1 MPHNSL
7 LNAKPKDYV
16 FEPAQAEQL
25 RLEQGAYGER
35 FRSPVAPQQQALV
48 STAIEQVCR
57 PSILLEIVFYSKIH
71 LVTPEE
77 FVQKAKDY
85 HKILRDET
93 LLLYNDIKDNRKIYQ
108 EWADPDGFIE
118 SAVANST
125 AAFAAATDAAVSLFK
140 AVKRA
145 PKPDIGEFDKL
156 IERTTKVAYD
166 VNAAASALTYKNV
179 HELGIHLALIRE
191 DSRRL
196 YKSVD
201 LFRNR
206 AIDSAETIT
215 KGLETA
221 EGASFQVLALVPTLT
236 GMDPLREAAY
246 RISLIV
252 LRAGGRS
259 AGAALAKTSI
269 IRELCGVLKADVPP
283 MLVEVISSVL
293 RGAIPK
299 GAGKELLIFI
309 VKQEVEFLCDLA
321 LMVNERGTNL
331 TEEDIKQLGL
341 NRLTSC
347 LSELLSKVLG
357 GRPSD
362 PGPQRLAKSL
372 AENTINTLWRDV
384 LAARETAK
392 TQGREFWDVFLAE
405 FPWTIVK
412 IIQGTFVGVLQRNA
426 SRVAFEPHSADGQQN
441 SLDVLTAQKAS
452 SIFTGQRLTQPNPNP
467 NSKRPP
473 LGPMSVSEYRQW
485 SQELYLHPD
494 IAGQLRRYAHDSE
507 QFVAF
512 RIPSRAMAL
521 HASEFTKRPK
531 PLWLK
536 AKSAT
541 LGDCEGLVT
550 KPTTA
555 RPIRPDNESAVNMW
569 EKSVDSI
576 RKNGALVR
584 EDGVVF
590 HPDMLRDAA
599 KTDPANAKNYTR
611 AADILTE
618 LQAKGH
624 FDLTTHGAL
633 EALHQ
638 SYPHEAAALRQLL
651 QQARIGYY
659 PDLDLAEVFDANTG
673 DRIPVG
679 AGNEKDPAEL
689 AYLQRNRSNLDQV
702 VNINDDV
709 RNLPPEARGP
719 DGKPRVSLDNT
730 SPHVQSLFQHGAD
743 NEYYKPGEG
752 GPIGVIG
759 PDGRKWYFKNRDDF
773 EAGMRT
779 ILGQKYRDPGQRNV
793 RGILMTKNS
802 KDDPTSG
809 AMAKGS
815 GERIDTAKFNR
826 IAWYYERARHDSPG
840 AGAPV
845 PPEDIWMSLYQRGL
859 SVEPAVFAQAPGGRW
874 NDLHSILRQHGTCA
888 AIDLDARNLVIAGAT
903 PESFANGLARLAR
916 TANDLEA
923 LSVPHLTL
931 WFELYSSYKPVTSD
945 YILNRIG
952 GPDPGVSSAIDD
964 VRSAVT
970 AFATKPGHQMY
981 AFALDG
987 FHPTYSPPPPA
998 PIPPRPDLLP
1008 PADRNRLYREHT
1020 VGSFGL
1026 QPPNFGQV
1034 EGQKL
1039 LAAWDHLITRK
1050 LTFEE
1055 VKILGRP
1062 VAIFTAG
1069 LAACL
1074 ANVEPMEIPSL
1085 IQPRERPSLL
1095 VS

>member
-1 MPHNSL
+1 MPSNSL
-7 LNAKPKDYV
+7 LNANPKDYH
-16 FEPAQAEQL
+16 FEPADADQL

-57 PSILLEIVFYSKIH
+57 PTILLEIIFYSKIH
-71 LVTPEE
+71 LVQPEE
-77 FVQKAKDY
+77 FVLKAKDY
-85 HKILRDET
+85 HKILRDEV

-108 EWADPDGFIE
+108 EWADPDGFID

-125 AAFAAATDAAVSLFK
+125 AAFAATTDAVVSLFK
-140 AVKRA
+140 TVKRA
-145 PKPDIGEFDKL
+145 PKPDINQFDKL
-156 IERTTKVAYD
+156 IDRCTKVGYD
-166 VNAAASALTYKNV
+166 VNAAASALTYENI
-179 HELGIHLALIRE
+179 HSLGINLALIRE

-196 YKSVD
+196 YKAVD

-259 AGAALAKTSI
+259 AGAALAETSI

-299 GAGKELLIFI
+299 GAGKELVIFI

-321 LMVNERGTNL
+321 LMVNERGSKL
-331 TEEDIKQLGL
+331 TEDDIKQLGM

-347 LSELLSKVLG
+347 LSQLLSKVMG
-357 GRPSD
+357 VRPSD
-362 PGPQRLAKSL
+362 TGVQRLAKSL

-384 LAARETAK
+384 LTARETAK

-412 IIQGTFVGVLQRNA
+412 IIQGTFVGVLQGNA
-426 SRVAFEPHSADGQQN
+426 SRVAFEPHTEDGKQK
-441 SLDVLTAQKAS
+441 SLDVLKAQKAS
-452 SIFTGQRLTQPNPNP
+452 SIFTGQRVTQPN
-467 NSKRPP
+467 SSATAKRPP
-473 LGPMSVSEYRQW
+473 LGAMTLSEYRQW
-485 SQELYLHPD
+485 QKELCLHPD
-494 IAGQLRRYAHDSE
+494 IAGQLRRYAHDAE
-507 QFVAF
+507 QYVAF
-512 RIPSRAMAL
+512 RVPSDAMAM
-521 HASEFTKRPK
+521 HAAEFSKRPK

-541 LGDCEGLVT
+541 LGPTEGLVT
-550 KPTTA
+550 KPSTA
-555 RPIRPDNESAVNMW
+555 RPIRQDNEKAMATW
-569 EKSVDSI
+569 EKSIDSL
-576 RKNGALVR
+576 KNNGALVR

-590 HPDMLRDAA
+590 HPDMLRDVG
-599 KTDPANAKNYTR
+599 KMNTANAANYER
-611 AADILTE
+611 AAQILSE
-618 LQAKGH
+618 FQSKGH
-624 FDLTTHGAL
+624 FDLADPNSVRAL
-633 EALHQ
+633 QQA
-638 SYPHEAAALRQLL
+638 YPRDADTVRQLL
-651 QQARIGYY
+651 RQARIGYY

-679 AGNEKDPAEL
+679 AGNEKDQGEL
-689 AYLQRNRSNLDQV
+689 AYLQRNRSNLDEV

-709 RNLPPEARGP
+709 RNLPQDARGP
-719 DGKPRVSLDNT
+719 DGKPRVSLDNK

-743 NEYYKPGEG
+743 NEYYRGGEG
-752 GPIGVIG
+752 GPIAVVG
-759 PDGRKWYFKNRDDF
+759 PDGGKWVFSGRASF

-826 IAWYYERARHDSPG
+826 IRWYYERTRQDASG
-840 AGAPV
+840 AGTPV
-845 PPEDIWMSLYQRGL
+845 PPNDIWMSLFQRGL
-859 SVEPAVFAQAPGGRW
+859 SIESDVLARVEGGRW
-874 NDLHSILRQHGTCA
+874 NELHSILQRHGTYA
-888 AIDLDARNLVIAGAT
+888 GMDFDGKNLVIAGAT
-903 PESFANGLARLAR
+903 PESLGNGLARLAR
-916 TANDLEA
+916 TAIDLGA
-923 LSVPHLTL
+923 LFIPNLTV

-952 GPDPGVSSAIDD
+952 GLDPGVSSAVSD
-964 VRSAVT
+964 VSSTVP
-970 AFATKPGHQMY
+970 AFKPKSGHKMY
-981 AFALDG
+981 AFCLDG
-987 FHPTYSPPPPA
+987 FHASFSPVPPTASSA
-998 PIPPRPDLLP
+998 PTDKLS
-1008 PADRNRLYREHT
+1008 AEERNRLYRERT

-1026 QPPNFGQV
+1026 NPPTFGKV

-1039 LAAWDHLITRK
+1039 LAVWDNLTTRK
-1050 LTFEE
+1050 LSYEE
-1055 VKILGRP
+1055 VQILGRR

-1069 LAACL
+1069 LAACP
-1074 ANVEPMEIPSL
+1074 ANIEPMEIPEL
-1085 IQPRERPSLL
+1085 IERPAMLIS
-1095 VS
+1095 

>member
-1 MPHNSL
+1 MPSSPL
-7 LNAKPKDYV
+7 LSANPKDYH
-16 FEPAQAEQL
+16 FEPAQADQL

-57 PSILLEIVFYSKIH
+57 PTILLEIIFYSKIH
-71 LVTPEE
+71 LVTPDE
-77 FVQKAKDY
+77 FVLKAKDY
-85 HKILRDET
+85 HKILRDES

-125 AAFAAATDAAVSLFK
+125 AAFAASTDAVVSLFK
-140 AVKRA
+140 TVKRA
-145 PKPDIGEFDKL
+145 PKPDIQEFDKL
-156 IERTTKVAYD
+156 IERCTKAAYE
-166 VNAAASALTYKNV
+166 VSAAASALNYENI
-179 HELGIHLALIRE
+179 HSLGINLALIRE

-196 YKSVD
+196 YKAVD

-252 LRAGGRS
+252 LRAGARS
-259 AGAALAKTSI
+259 AGAALAESNVL
-269 IRELCGVLKADVPP
+269 RELCGVLKADVPP

-321 LMVNERGTNL
+321 LMVHERGGKL
-331 TEEDIKQLGL
+331 TEDDIKQLGM

-357 GRPSD
+357 GKPSD
-362 PGPQRLAKSL
+362 MGVQRLAKSL
-372 AENTINTLWRDV
+372 AENTINTLWRDM
-384 LAARETAK
+384 LTARETAK

-426 SRVAFEPHSADGQQN
+426 GRIAFEPHSEDGQQKA
-441 SLDVLTAQKAS
+441 LDILKAQKAS
-452 SIFTGQRLTQPNPNP
+452 SIFSGERVTQPNA
-467 NSKRPP
+467 SAARKRDP
-473 LGPMSVSEYRQW
+473 LGAMSLSEYRQW
-485 SQELYLHPD
+485 QKELSLHPD
-494 IAGQLRRYAHDSE
+494 IAGQLRRYAHDAD

-512 RIPSRAMAL
+512 RVPSAAMAA
-521 HASEFTKRPK
+521 HAGEFSKRPK
-531 PLWLK
+531 PLWVK

-541 LGDCEGLVT
+541 LGETEGLVT
-550 KPTTA
+550 KPSKD
-555 RPIRPDNESAVNMW
+555 RVIREDNDKAIATW
-569 EKSVDSI
+569 EKSIESI
-576 RKNGALVR
+576 KKNGALVR
-584 EDGVVF
+584 EDGVLF
-590 HPDMLRDAA
+590 HPDMLRDAGEVD
-599 KTDPANAKNYTR
+599 TRNR
-611 AADILTE
+611 AAYDRTAQILAE
-618 LQAKGH
+618 FQARGS
-624 FDLTTHGAL
+624 FDLTDPNVRNAFRAAYPN
-633 EALHQ
+633 EAD
-638 SYPHEAAALRQLL
+638 AALLIL
-651 QQARIGYY
+651 QQARVGYY
-659 PDLDLAEVFDANTG
+659 PDLDLAEVFDASTG
-673 DRIPVG
+673 DRVPVG

-689 AYLQRNRSNLDQV
+689 AYLQRNRSNLDEA

-719 DGKPRVSLDNT
+719 DGKPRVSLDNK
-730 SPHVQSLFQHGAD
+730 SPHLQSLFQHGAD
-743 NEYYKPGEG
+743 NEYYRGGEG
-752 GPIGVIG
+752 GPIGVVG
-759 PDGRKWYFKNRDDF
+759 PDGRKWLFNNRASF

-779 ILGQKYRDPGQRNV
+779 VLGQKYRDPGQRNV

-826 IAWYYERARHDSPG
+826 IRWYYERARQDASG
-840 AGAPV
+840 AGTPV
-845 PPEDIWMSLYQRGL
+845 PNHDIWMSLFQRGL
-859 SVEPAVFAQAPGGRW
+859 SIEPDVFALAPGGRW
-874 NDLHSILRQHGTCA
+874 NDLHSILQQHGTFA
-888 AIDLDARNLVIAGAT
+888 AIDLDAKNLVIAGAT
-903 PESFANGLARLAR
+903 PESLANGLARLAR
-916 TANDLEA
+916 TAVDLGA
-923 LSVPHLTL
+923 MFVPKLTV
-931 WFELYSSYKPVTSD
+931 WFELYSAYKPVTSD

-952 GPDPGVSSAIDD
+952 GREPGVSSAVAD
-964 VRSAVT
+964 VSSAVPV
-970 AFATKPGHQMY
+970 FKPKPGHTMY
-981 AFALDG
+981 AFCLDG
-987 FHPTYSPPPPA
+987 FHGSFAPALPSAPTGPTDKLS
-998 PIPPRPDLLP
+998 DEE
-1008 PADRNRLYREHT
+1008 RNRLYREHT

-1026 QPPNFGQV
+1026 HPPNFGKV

-1039 LAAWDHLITRK
+1039 MAVWDNLTTRK
-1050 LTFEE
+1050 LTYEE

-1062 VAIFTAG
+1062 VSIFTAG
-1069 LAACL
+1069 MAACP
-1074 ANVEPMEIPSL
+1074 ANVEPMEIPKL
-1085 IQPRERPSLL
+1085 IQREERRMML

>member
-1 MPHNSL
+1 MPGSPL
-7 LNAKPKDYV
+7 LNAHPKDYH
-16 FEPAQAEQL
+16 FEPAEADQL

-57 PSILLEIVFYSKIH
+57 PTILLEIIFYSKIH
-71 LVTPEE
+71 LVTPDE
-77 FVQKAKDY
+77 FVLKAKDY
-85 HKILRDET
+85 HAILRDES

-125 AAFAAATDAAVSLFK
+125 AGFAAATDAVVGFFK

-145 PKPDIGEFDKL
+145 PKPDINEFDKL
-156 IERTTKVAYD
+156 IERCTKVAYD
-166 VNAAASALTYKNV
+166 VSAAASALNYENI
-179 HELGIHLALIRE
+179 HSLGINLALIRE

-196 YKSVD
+196 YKAVD

-246 RISLIV
+246 RIGLIV

-259 AGAALAKTSI
+259 AGAALAETSI

-299 GAGKELLIFI
+299 GAGKEFLIFI

-321 LMVNERGTNL
+321 LLVNQKGTQLN
-331 TEEDIKQLGL
+331 EEDLKQLGM

-362 PGPQRLAKSL
+362 TGTQRIAKSL
-372 AENTINTLWRDV
+372 AESTINTLWRDI
-384 LAARETAK
+384 LTARETAK

-405 FPWTIVK
+405 LPWTIVK
-412 IIQGTFVGVLQRNA
+412 IIQGTFVGALQRNA
-426 SRVAFEPHSADGQQN
+426 GRIAFEPHSEDGQQKA
-441 SLDVLTAQKAS
+441 LDVLKAQKAS
-452 SIFTGQRLTQPNPNP
+452 SIFTGQRVMQP
-467 NSKRPP
+467 SRSATAKRSP
-473 LGPMSVSEYRQW
+473 LSPMSVSEYRQW
-485 SQELYLHPD
+485 QKDLSLHPD

-507 QFVAF
+507 QYVAF
-512 RIPSRAMAL
+512 RVPSDAMAQ
-521 HASEFTKRPK
+521 HAAEFSKRPK
-531 PLWLK
+531 PLWVK

-541 LGDCEGLVT
+541 QGPTEGLVT
-550 KPTTA
+550 KPTKE
-555 RPIRPDNESAVNMW
+555 RPIREDNDKAIATW
-569 EKSVDSI
+569 EKSIDSI
-576 RKNGALVR
+576 KKNGALVR
-584 EDGVVF
+584 EDGVLF
-590 HPDMLRDAA
+590 HPDMLRDAG
-599 KTDPANAKNYTR
+599 KVDKANAAAYER
-611 AADILTE
+611 AAQILADF
-618 LQAKGH
+618 QAKGH
-624 FDLTTHGAL
+624 YDLTDPGTIQAL
-633 EALHQ
+633 QHA
-638 SYPHEAAALRQLL
+638 YPQEAAGLRQIL
-651 QQARIGYY
+651 QLARVGYY

-689 AYLQRNRSNLDQV
+689 AYLQRNRSNLDEV

-719 DGKPRVSLDNT
+719 DGQPRVSLDNKA
-730 SPHVQSLFQHGAD
+730 PHVQSLFQHGAD
-743 NEYYKPGEG
+743 NEYYRGGEG
-752 GPIGVIG
+752 GPIAVVG
-759 PDGRKWYFKNRDDF
+759 PDGGKWVFRDRASF
-773 EAGMRT
+773 ETGMRT

-826 IAWYYERARHDSPG
+826 IRWYYEQARRDS
-840 AGAPV
+840 AGTGTAV
-845 PPEDIWMSLYQRGL
+845 PSNDIWMSLFQRGL
-859 SVEPAVFAQAPGGRW
+859 SIDPEALARAVGGRW
-874 NDLHSILRQHGTCA
+874 REFHSILQRLGTFA
-888 AIDLDARNLVIAGAT
+888 AIDLYGKNLVIAGAT

-916 TANDLEA
+916 TAVELGAMLIPN
-923 LSVPHLTL
+923 LTV

-952 GPDPGVSSAIDD
+952 GLDPGVTSSVDDVSSA
-964 VRSAVT
+964 VPV
-970 AFATKPGHQMY
+970 FQLKPGHKMY
-981 AFALDG
+981 AFCLDG
-987 FHPTYSPPPPA
+987 FHATYSPTEPSASGGPT
-998 PIPPRPDLLP
+998 DKLS
-1008 PADRNRLYREHT
+1008 DEERNRLNRERT

-1026 QPPNFGQV
+1026 QPPVFGKV

-1039 LAAWDHLITRK
+1039 MGVWDNLTTRK
-1050 LTFEE
+1050 LSYEE
-1055 VKILGRP
+1055 VTIMGRP
-1062 VAIFTAG
+1062 IAVFTSG
-1069 LAACL
+1069 LAACP
-1074 ANVEPMEIPSL
+1074 ANIEPMEIPDL
-1085 IQPRERPSLL
+1085 IGKDQRPMML

>member
-1 MPHNSL
+1 MAHNSL

-57 PSILLEIVFYSKIH
+57 PTILLEIVFYSKIH
-71 LVTPEE
+71 LVQPDE
-77 FVQKAKDY
+77 FVLKAKDY
-85 HKILRDET
+85 HKILREET
-93 LLLYNDIKDNRKIYQ
+93 LLLYNDVKDNRKIYQ

-125 AAFAAATDAAVSLFK
+125 AAFAATTDAVVGFFK

-145 PKPDIGEFDKL
+145 PKPDIEEFDKL
-156 IERTTKVAYD
+156 IDRVSKVAYD
-166 VNAAASALTYKNV
+166 VNAAAGALTYENI
-179 HELGIHLALIRE
+179 HEIGIQLALIRE

-196 YKSVD
+196 YKAVD

-259 AGAALAKTSI
+259 AGAALAQTSI

-309 VKQEVEFLCDLA
+309 VKQQVEFLCDLA

-331 TEEDIKQLGL
+331 KEDDIKQLGM

-347 LSELLSKVLG
+347 LSELISKLLG

-362 PGPQRLAKSL
+362 TGVQRLAKSL
-372 AENTINTLWRDV
+372 AENTINTLWRDA
-384 LAARETAK
+384 LTARETAK

-426 SRVAFEPHSADGQQN
+426 SRIAFEPHSEDGQQK
-441 SLDVLTAQKAS
+441 SLDILKAQKAT
-452 SIFTGQRLTQPNPNP
+452 SIFSGKRLTQPNASTAP
-467 NSKRPP
+467 KRAP
-473 LGPMSVSEYRQW
+473 LGPMSLNEYRQW
-485 SQELYLHPD
+485 QQELFLHPD

-507 QFVAF
+507 QYVAF
-512 RIPSRAMAL
+512 RVPSNAMAL
-521 HASEFTKRPK
+521 HASEFSKRPK

-541 LGDCEGLVT
+541 MGETEGLVT

-555 RPIRPDNESAVNMW
+555 RPIRQDNEAAVATW
-569 EKSVDSI
+569 EKSVESI
-576 RKNGALVR
+576 KKNGAMVR

-599 KTDPANAKNYTR
+599 KVDTANTKNYER
-611 AADILTE
+611 VAQVLTE
-618 LQAKGH
+618 FQAKGH
-624 FDLTTHGAL
+624 FDLTDPGTVRAL
-633 EALHQ
+633 YEA
-638 SYPHEAAALRQLL
+638 YPHDTDLTRFIL
-651 QQARIGYY
+651 QKARIGYY

-689 AYLQRNRSNLDQV
+689 AYLQRNRSNLDQA

-719 DGKPRVSLDNT
+719 DGKPRVSLDNK

-752 GPIGVIG
+752 GPIGVVG
-759 PDGRKWYFKNRDDF
+759 PDGRKWYFQNRDSF

-802 KDDPTSG
+802 KDDPTTG

-826 IAWYYERARHDSPG
+826 IRWYYERTRQDTPG
-840 AGAPV
+840 LGVPV
-845 PPEDIWMSLYQRGL
+845 PPHDIWMSLFQRGL
-859 SVEPAVFAQAPGGRW
+859 SLEPAVFALAHGGRW
-874 NDLHSILRQHGTCA
+874 SDLHAILQKHGTFA
-888 AIDLDARNLVIAGAT
+888 AIDLDAKNLVIAGAT

-916 TANDLEA
+916 TAIDLGA
-923 LSVPHLTL
+923 LFVPNLTV

-952 GPDPGVSSAIDD
+952 GPDPGVSSAVAD
-964 VRSAVT
+964 VSSAIPV
-970 AFATKPGHQMY
+970 FQPKPGHKLY

-987 FHPTYSPPPPA
+987 FHPSYTPPPPTPA
-998 PIPPRPDLLP
+998 PSRPDQLS
-1008 PADRNRLYREHT
+1008 PADRNRLYRDQT

-1026 QPPNFGQV
+1026 QPPNFGKV

-1039 LAAWDHLITRK
+1039 LAAWDHLTTRK

-1069 LAACL
+1069 LAACP
-1074 ANVEPMEIPSL
+1074 ANIEPMEIPNL
-1085 IQPRERPSLL
+1085 FDREERPALL

>member
-1 MPHNSL
+1 MPNSPL
-7 LNAKPKDYV
+7 LNAHPKDYH
-16 FEPAQAEQL
+16 FEPAQADQL
-25 RLEQGAYGER
+25 RMEQGAYGER

-57 PSILLEIVFYSKIH
+57 PTILLEIIFYSKIH
-71 LVTPEE
+71 LVTPDE
-77 FVQKAKDY
+77 FVLKAKDY
-85 HKILRDET
+85 HKILRDES

-118 SAVANST
+118 SAVANTT
-125 AAFAAATDAAVSLFK
+125 AGFAAATDAVVGLFK

-145 PKPDIGEFDKL
+145 PKPDINEFDKL
-156 IERTTKVAYD
+156 IERCTKVAYD
-166 VNAAASALTYKNV
+166 VSAAASALHYENI
-179 HELGIHLALIRE
+179 HSLGINLALIRE

-196 YKSVD
+196 YKAVD

-259 AGAALAKTSI
+259 AGAALAETSI

-299 GAGKELLIFI
+299 GAGKEFLIFI

-321 LMVNERGTNL
+321 LLVNQKGTQLN
-331 TEEDIKQLGL
+331 EEDLKQLGM

-362 PGPQRLAKSL
+362 TGVQRIAKSL
-372 AENTINTLWRDV
+372 AESTINTLWRDI

-405 FPWTIVK
+405 LPWTIVK
-412 IIQGTFVGVLQRNA
+412 IIQGTFVGALQRNA
-426 SRVAFEPHSADGQQN
+426 SRIAFEPHSEDGQQKA
-441 SLDVLTAQKAS
+441 LDVMKAQKAS
-452 SIFTGQRLTQPNPNP
+452 SIFTGQRVTQPSRSNAP
-467 NSKRPP
+467 KRAP
-473 LGPMSVSEYRQW
+473 LGPMSLAEYRQW
-485 SQELYLHPD
+485 QQDLCLHPD

-507 QFVAF
+507 QYVAF
-512 RIPSRAMAL
+512 RVPSDAMAA
-521 HASEFTKRPK
+521 HAAEFSKRPK
-531 PLWLK
+531 PLWVK

-541 LGDCEGLVT
+541 LGPTEGLVT
-550 KPTTA
+550 KPTKE
-555 RPIRPDNESAVNMW
+555 RPIREDNDKAIATW
-569 EKSVDSI
+569 EKSIDSI
-576 RKNGALVR
+576 KKNGALVR
-584 EDGVVF
+584 EDGVLF
-590 HPDMLRDAA
+590 HPDMLRDAG
-599 KTDPANAKNYTR
+599 KMDKANAAIYER
-611 AADILTE
+611 AAQILTE
-618 LQAKGH
+618 FQAKGH
-624 FDLTTHGAL
+624 YDLTDPNTVLAL
-633 EALHQ
+633 QHAYPNEAG
-638 SYPHEAAALRQLL
+638 ALRQIL
-651 QQARIGYY
+651 QQARVGYY

-679 AGNEKDPAEL
+679 AGNEKDAAEL
-689 AYLQRNRSNLDQV
+689 AYLQRNRSNLDEV

-719 DGKPRVSLDNT
+719 DGKPRVSLDNK

-743 NEYYKPGEG
+743 NEYYRGGEG
-752 GPIGVIG
+752 GPIAVVG
-759 PDGRKWYFKNRDDF
+759 PDGRKWRYPDRASF
-773 EAGMRT
+773 EAGMRIT
-779 ILGQKYRDPGQRNV
+779 LGQKYQDPGQRNV

-815 GERIDTAKFNR
+815 GERIDTVKFNR
-826 IAWYYERARHDSPG
+826 IRWYYERVRQDSDG
-840 AGAPV
+840 GGTEVAMN
-845 PPEDIWMSLYQRGL
+845 DICMSLYQRGL
-859 SVEPAVFAQAPGGRW
+859 SIKAEVFALAQGGRW
-874 NDLHSILRQHGTCA
+874 RDLHSILQQHGTFA
-888 AIDLDARNLVIAGAT
+888 AMDRDGKNLVIAGAT

-916 TANDLEA
+916 TAVDLGA
-923 LSVPHLTL
+923 MFVPGLTV

-945 YILNRIG
+945 FILNRIG
-952 GPDPGVSSAIDD
+952 GRETGVTSAVEDVSSA
-964 VRSAVT
+964 VPS
-970 AFATKPGHQMY
+970 FKPKPGSKMY
-981 AFALDG
+981 AFCLDG
-987 FHPTYSPPPPA
+987 FHASYSPPPP
-998 PIPPRPDLLP
+998 PPLP
-1008 PADRNRLYREHT
+1008 ESTANLSAEERNRLYREHT

-1026 QPPNFGQV
+1026 NPPGFGKV

-1039 LAAWDHLITRK
+1039 MAVWDDLTTRK
-1050 LTFEE
+1050 LTYDE
-1055 VKILGRP
+1055 VKILGCP
-1062 VAIFTAG
+1062 VSVFTAG
-1069 LAACL
+1069 LAACPG
-1074 ANVEPMEIPSL
+1074 NVEPMEIPDL
-1085 IQPRERPSLL
+1085 IQRQERPAML

>member
-1 MPHNSL
+1 MPQNSL
-7 LNAKPKDYV
+7 LSAHPKDYV
-16 FEPAQAEQL
+16 FEPAQADQL

-57 PSILLEIVFYSKIH
+57 PTILLEIVFYSKIH
-71 LVTPEE
+71 LVTPDE
-77 FVQKAKDY
+77 FVLKAKDY
-85 HKILRDET
+85 HKLLRDET

-118 SAVANST
+118 SAVANTT
-125 AAFAAATDAAVSLFK
+125 AAFAAATDATVALFK
-140 AVKRA
+140 AIKRA
-145 PKPDIGEFDKL
+145 PKPDINEFDKL
-156 IERTTKVAYD
+156 IERTTKIAYN
-166 VNAAASALTYKNV
+166 VNAAASALTYENI

-196 YKSVD
+196 YKAID

-236 GMDPLREAAY
+236 GMDPFREAAY
-246 RISLIV
+246 RISLIAI
-252 LRAGGRS
+252 RAGFRS
-259 AGAALAKTSI
+259 TGAALAETSI
-269 IRELCGVLKADVPP
+269 LRELCGVLKADVPP
-283 MLVEVISSVL
+283 MLVDVISSVL

-309 VKQEVEFLCDLA
+309 VKQQVEFLCDLA
-321 LMVNERGTNL
+321 LLVNQKGTQLN
-331 TEEDIKQLGL
+331 EEDLKQLGM

-357 GRPSD
+357 GRPTD
-362 PGPQRLAKSL
+362 PGPQRLAKAL
-372 AENTINTLWRDV
+372 AESTINTLWRDM
-384 LAARETAK
+384 LTAKETAK
-392 TQGREFWDVFLAE
+392 TQGRPFWDVFLAE

-426 SRVAFEPHSADGQQN
+426 TRIAYQPDPQAPRQKT
-441 SLDVLTAQKAS
+441 LDILRSQKSS
-452 SIFTGQRLTQPNPNP
+452 SIFSVQRSHTSSSP
-467 NSKRPP
+467 RPL
-473 LGPMSVSEYRQW
+473 LGPMSLSEYRQW
-485 SQELYLHPD
+485 QQELCLHPD
-494 IAGQLRRYAHDSE
+494 IAGQLRRYAHDSDV
-507 QFVAF
+507 FVAF
-512 RIPSRAMAL
+512 RVPSNAMAN
-521 HASEFTKRPK
+521 HAAEFTKRPK

-541 LGDCEGLVT
+541 MGPSEGLVT
-550 KPTTA
+550 KPSTA
-555 RPIRPDNESAVNMW
+555 RPIRQDNEAAVRTW
-569 EKSVDSI
+569 EKSVASMK
-576 RKNGALVR
+576 KNGALVR

-599 KTDPANAKNYTR
+599 KIDTAQ
-611 AADILTE
+611 ADQLLRTAQILTE
-618 LQAKGH
+618 FQAKGH
-624 FDLTTHGAL
+624 FDLTDPTTMRAL
-633 EALHQ
+633 YDAHPQEA
-638 SYPHEAAALRQLL
+638 PGLRQLL
-651 QQARIGYY
+651 LEARIGYY

-673 DRIPVG
+673 DRIPTG
-679 AGNEKDPAEL
+679 AGNEKEPAEL
-689 AYLQRNRSNLDQV
+689 AYVQRNRSNLDQA

-719 DGKPRVSLDNT
+719 DGQPRVSLDNT

-743 NEYYKPGEG
+743 NEYYGGGEG
-752 GPIGVIG
+752 GPIGVVG
-759 PDGRKWYFKNRDDF
+759 PNGRKWYFNDRASF
-773 EAGMRT
+773 ETGMRT
-779 ILGQKYRDPGQRNV
+779 ILGTKYRDPGERDV
-793 RGILMTKNS
+793 RGALLTKNA
-802 KDDPTSG
+802 KDDPTQG
-809 AMAKGS
+809 AVAKGS

-826 IAWYYERARHDSPG
+826 IAWYYERARQDSPG
-840 AGAPV
+840 LGTLV
-845 PPEDIWMSLYQRGL
+845 PPFDIWMSLFQRGL
-859 SVEPAVFAQAPGGRW
+859 SLEPSVFALAPGGRW
-874 NDLHSILRQHGTCA
+874 NDLHPILQKHGTFA
-888 AIDLDARNLVIAGAT
+888 AIDLDAKNLVIAGAT

-916 TANDLEA
+916 TAIDLGA
-923 LSVPHLTL
+923 LFVPNLTV

-952 GPDPGVSSAIDD
+952 GPDPGVSSAVDD
-964 VRSAVT
+964 VSSAVT
-970 AFATKPGHQMY
+970 AFQSKPGHKMY

-987 FHPTYSPPPPA
+987 FHPTYSPPPPT
-998 PIPPRPDLLP
+998 PIPPHTDQLP
-1008 PADRNRLYREHT
+1008 AADRNRLYREHT

-1026 QPPNFGQV
+1026 QPPNFGKV

-1039 LAAWDHLITRK
+1039 LAAWDHLTTRK

-1069 LAACL
+1069 LAACP
-1074 ANVEPMEIPSL
+1074 ADVEPMEIPDL
-1085 IQPRERPSLL
+1085 IQREERRALL